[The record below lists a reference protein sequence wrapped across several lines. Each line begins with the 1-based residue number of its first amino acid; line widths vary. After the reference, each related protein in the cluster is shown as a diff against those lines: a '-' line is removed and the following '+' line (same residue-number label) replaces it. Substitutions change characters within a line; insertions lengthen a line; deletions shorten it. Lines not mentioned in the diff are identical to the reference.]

1 MLHRRAL
8 LLSLLAAPLPLAA
21 SVMPARAQPWWDERA
36 RHEEWERYREEERRR
51 HEARHEA
58 WAEEREHEAWERHR
72 REEAQR
78 EWEHE
83 HGPYRR

>member
-1 MLHRRAL
+1 MFNRRSL

-21 SVMPARAQPWWDERA
+21 AVAQPWWDERA
-36 RHEEWERYREEERRR
+36 RRAEWERYQEEERRR
-51 HEARHEA
+51 REARHEA
-58 WAEEREHEAWERHR
+58 WDERREHEAWERRR

-78 EWEHE
+78 DWERE

>member
-1 MLHRRAL
+1 MVHRRAL

-21 SVMPARAQPWWDERA
+21 VAPAVAQPWWDERA
-36 RHEEWERYREEERRR
+36 RREEWERYREAERRR
-51 HEARHEA
+51 REARHEA
-58 WAEEREHEAWERHR
+58 WAEEREHEAWERRR

-83 HGPYRR
+83 HGPDRR